1 MENSSRKRL
10 IEIMTDELPVLRAK
24 LGISQG
30 ELAASVG
37 ISRQTYSAVE
47 TGKQPMSW
55 VTFMALLAFFENN
68 KETLSVLSTIGFFND
83 HAFAECLYFKK
94 ER

>member
-1 MENSSRKRL
+1 MENLSRKKL

-30 ELAASVG
+30 ELAAAVG
-37 ISRQTYSAVE
+37 ISRQTYSGIE
-47 TGKQPMSW
+47 TKKQPMSW
-55 VTFMALLAFFENN
+55 ITFLALLAFFENN
-68 KETLSVLSTIGFFND
+68 KETLSVLSTIGFFNE
-83 HAFAECLYFKK
+83 HAFAECLYCKK